1 MKRILLLAF
10 VCSMFFF
17 GCAGNQSVRIPG
29 NSFIKSDNPTEIGRV
44 YLENI
49 YDLRYKESLYD
60 LLSEE
65 TKMLIG
71 FTGFSLKIEE
81 ILNSVDLTDTFKQV
95 VVIDSFIFDQDSMVV
110 YYIMFCEKELSG
122 VYFVVELYFSKEYG
136 NWKIDLVDNNK
147 DFVAVPLIEQGSL
160 GHLTRKQLTDLKS
173 VISTRI
179 DGFRKE
185 LLPEEAILYQEP
197 EPDRIEKEIQ
207 HEAVVGKIY
216 FETGNFNKAR
226 KAFERV
232 LFLNPEHKEAGDF
245 LQKTLNA
252 IRMKEESLE
261 KTLEK
266 SRKISIPLK
275 SDLHL
280 RPIQNT
286 PVRVEPVIEK
296 EEPKSIEAK
305 LYESC
310 FDKGK
315 VLYDAGEYRKAIVQ
329 FQKALNFNKSDE
341 HAKNYINKCERAIQI
356 TR

>member
-1 MKRILLLAF
+1 MKRVVLLAL
-10 VCSMFFF
+10 VCSMFFL
-17 GCAGNQSVRIPG
+17 GCSGNKSVRISG

-81 ILNSVDLTDTFKQV
+81 ILKSIDLTDTFKQV

-110 YYIMFCEKELSG
+110 YYVMFCEKELSG

-136 NWKIDLVDNNK
+136 NWKIDLVDKNK

-185 LLPEEAILYQEP
+185 LMPEETVLYQEP
-197 EPDRIEKEIQ
+197 EPDRIEKEIK
-207 HEAVVGKIY
+207 HESVVGKIY

-232 LFLNPEHKEAGDF
+232 LLLDPEHKEAGEF

-261 KTLEK
+261 KIREK
-266 SRKISIPLK
+266 SRKISIPVSPLK
-275 SDLHL
+275 
-280 RPIQNT
+280 PIQDR
-286 PVRVEPVIEK
+286 PVQVEPIVEK
-296 EEPKSIEAK
+296 EEPKSIEEK
-305 LYESC
+305 LYKSC
-310 FDKGK
+310 FNKGK
-315 VLYDAGEYRKAIVQ
+315 ALYDAGEYRKAIVQ
-329 FQKALNFNKSDE
+329 FQKALNFNKNDE
-341 HAKNYINKCERAIQI
+341 QAKIYIKKCERAIQI
-356 TR
+356 LR

>member
-1 MKRILLLAF
+1 MKRIVLLAF
-10 VCSMFFF
+10 VCSVFFF
-17 GCAGNQSVRIPG
+17 GCAGNKSVSIPD
-29 NSFIKSDNPTEIGRV
+29 NSLIKSDNPVEIGRV

-81 ILNSVDLTDTFKQV
+81 ITKSVDLTDVFKQV
-95 VVIDSFIFDQDSMVV
+95 IVIDSFIFDQDSMVV

-122 VYFVVELYFSKEYG
+122 VYFVVELYFSQEYG
-136 NWKIDLVDNNK
+136 NWKIDLIDDNK
-147 DFVAVPLIEQGSL
+147 DFTVVPLIEQGSL
-160 GHLTRKQLTDLKS
+160 GQLTRKQLTDLKS
-173 VISTRI
+173 VVSDRI

-185 LLPEEAILYQEP
+185 LLPEEPVLYQEP
-197 EPDRIEKEIQ
+197 EPDRIEKEIK
-207 HEAVVGKIY
+207 HETVVGKIY
-216 FETGNFNKAR
+216 LDTGNFEKAR

-232 LFLNPEHKEAGDF
+232 LFLDPEHKQAGEF

-261 KTLEK
+261 KRIEK
-266 SRKISIPLK
+266 SRKISIPPKPVKDK
-275 SDLHL
+275 S
-280 RPIQNT
+280 
-286 PVRVEPVIEK
+286 VRVEPVVEK
-296 EEPKSIEAK
+296 EKPKSIEEK

-329 FQKALNFNKSDE
+329 FQKALNFNTNDE
-341 HAKNYINKCERAIQI
+341 QAKNYIKKCERAIQI
-356 TR
+356 LR